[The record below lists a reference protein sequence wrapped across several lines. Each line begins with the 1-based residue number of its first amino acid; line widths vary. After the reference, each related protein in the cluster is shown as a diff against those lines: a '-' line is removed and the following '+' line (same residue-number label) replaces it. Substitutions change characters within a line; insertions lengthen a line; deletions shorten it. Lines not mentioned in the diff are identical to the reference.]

1 MKAHFSKYPTIW
13 GLKRTD
19 RNIDHRRVPNLKTF
33 FKRKG
38 FSLPVTKK
46 KGDYLPGDLVTCTV
60 PPNLPHIMVVSNR
73 KSGQGVPLVIH
84 NIGQGA
90 REEDTLFTYP
100 LTGHYR
106 VK

>member
-1 MKAHFSKYPTIW
+1 
-13 GLKRTD
+13 
-19 RNIDHRRVPNLKTF
+19 
-33 FKRKG
+33 
-38 FSLPVTKK
+38 
-46 KGDYLPGDLVTCTV
+46 VTCTV

-84 NIGQGA
+84 NIGRGA
-90 REEDTLFTYP
+90 GEEDTLFTYP